1 MAVTTTFRRRKS
13 PKDPEGRMPLREH
26 LDELRK
32 RLFRAAIGV
41 VLGAVAGWYLWKDTI
56 LPALTKPLDAF
67 GDQGALNFN
76 SVIGPIEIQLKG
88 SLWVGLIVSSPIW
101 IYQLWAF
108 VTPGLTRKERNYAI
122 GFVTAAVPLFLGGVA
137 LAYYVLPTTMKF
149 VAEFTTSGAYN
160 FIDAA
165 TYLSFIMRL
174 LLAFGIA
181 FLVPVLL
188 VALNFAGIL
197 PGKVVAKQW
206 RIVVF
211 LCFLFSAI
219 FTPTPDAL
227 TMIVMALPLIFLFF
241 LAIAI
246 CLWNDRRRGRANPQD
261 DYSKLD
267 DDAAS
272 PV

>member
-1 MAVTTTFRRRKS
+1 
-13 PKDPEGRMPLREH
+13 MPLREH

-32 RLFRAAIGV
+32 RLFRAAIGI

-56 LPALTKPLDAF
+56 LPALTDPLKAF
-67 GDQGALNFN
+67 GTTGALNFN
-76 SVIGPIEIQLKG
+76 SVIGPIEIQIKG

-122 GFVTAAVPLFLGGVA
+122 GFVTAAVPLFLAGVA

-188 VALNFAGIL
+188 VGLNFAGIL
-197 PGKVVAKQW
+197 PGRVVAKQW

-211 LCFLFSAI
+211 LCFLFAAV

-227 TMIVMALPLIFLFF
+227 TMIVMACPMIFLFGV
-241 LAIAI
+241 AILI
-246 CLWNDRRRGRANPQD
+246 SVLNDRRRARNAPQE
-261 DYSKLD
+261 DYSSLD

-272 PV
+272 PLS